1 MHISLCV
8 WVCGCVCVCVFVCV
22 RVPLVRVSVHQTLNL
37 KLKRMSPESARAP
50 VGLGGASLASWLSK
64 TVCIGFRQ
72 GLGLRVQDLG
82 FMA

>member
-1 MHISLCV
+1 MYAYFSVCV
-8 WVCGCVCVCVFVCV
+8 GVWVCVCVFVCV

>member
-8 WVCGCVCVCVFVCV
+8 WVCGCVCVFVCV